1 MRRNQQPTAWLAQ
14 SGSAL
19 AASCLACPDSPCMR
33 LDPIHDEH
41 DTRDSGS
48 TPEYDLVCPSDSLNL
63 SFDGKPR
70 VDESLCVQCGVCAT
84 RCPVGAIYISPDG
97 AVVRTDTSEQLASD
111 ERAFYEAREALAQSL
126 WFQFPDRNQELVE
139 QCLRSLESIRVLDN
153 PAPAV
158 RSLVQSVFRTFGIP
172 VRIRRVG
179 DTNAPAEFWANSKS
193 SVLTIELQPN
203 GDEISGV
210 RRLLAATARL
220 ASRYRLDVKEV
231 IPVLVLNALPN
242 RRSGLYELLS
252 DVESRLAIRIR
263 VTTISMLIALANNP
277 SADMSFYLANGW
289 NVSSRTNSLQR
300 DFPSG
305 ETLRDSHAY
314 ALGILPAK

>member
-1 MRRNQQPTAWLAQ
+1 LRNT
-14 SGSAL
+14 
-19 AASCLACPDSPCMR
+19 
-33 LDPIHDEH
+33 
-41 DTRDSGS
+41 
-48 TPEYDLVCPSDSLNL
+48 
-63 SFDGKPR
+63 
-70 VDESLCVQCGVCAT
+70 
-84 RCPVGAIYISPDG
+84 
-97 AVVRTDTSEQLASD
+97 
-111 ERAFYEAREALAQSL
+111 
-126 WFQFPDRNQELVE
+126 
-139 QCLRSLESIRVLDN
+139 ESIEPGD
-153 PAPAV
+153 A
-158 RSLVQSVFRTFGIP
+158 
-172 VRIRRVG
+172 IRGYIAQVT
-179 DTNAPAEFWANSKS
+179 DAWVT
-193 SVLTIELQPN
+193 PN